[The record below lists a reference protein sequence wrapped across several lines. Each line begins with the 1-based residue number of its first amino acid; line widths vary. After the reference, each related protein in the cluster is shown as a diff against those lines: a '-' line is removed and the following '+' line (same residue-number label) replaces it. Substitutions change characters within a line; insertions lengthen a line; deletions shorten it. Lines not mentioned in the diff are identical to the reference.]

1 MQQADGEQLLTT
13 ITDITVT
20 TETTVIDGIT
30 VVTVTTETIVTT
42 CVSEI
47 EANWQLNW

>member
-1 MQQADGEQLLTT
+1 MLTT

-42 CVSEI
+42 HVSEI
-47 EANWQLNW
+47 DANWQLNW